1 MKVAVLMG
9 GTSEERPVSLV
20 SGAEVAAALR
30 ERGHEV
36 VAVDPASGVLS
47 RRRESELR
55 ASGVAREAPP
65 SAGAGERDPLLLL
78 AEALR
83 ACAPDVVFPA
93 LHGGT
98 GEDGTIQSL
107 LDLIGIPYA
116 GSGHT
121 GCALSMDKDLTKRL
135 LRDAGIP
142 TPEWI
147 TGRAPPGRV
156 AAELGLPVIVKPPR
170 GGSTLGLALVH
181 RADGIAAAEE
191 RALAYGGEVMFE
203 RYVRGRELTVGI
215 LDEEALPPGEIIPE
229 NEIFDYECKYQ
240 PGMAREIFPARIPDE
255 TAAALR
261 RQALAV
267 HRLLRLEGFSRVD
280 FIVDS
285 GGTPWCLEANALPGL
300 TPASLLPRAGRAAGL
315 SFGELCERIATL
327 ALSRRTTTAAVRVEP

>member
-1 MKVAVLMG
+1 MRVAVLMG

-30 ERGHEV
+30 GRGHEV
-36 VAVDPASGVLS
+36 VAVDPATGVLGRERE
-47 RRRESELR
+47 RRLRE
-55 ASGVAREAPP
+55 SGVAREAPP
-65 SAGAGERDPLLLL
+65 AAGPGGRDPLLLL
-78 AEALR
+78 DEALR
-83 ACAPDVVFPA
+83 GCAPDVVFPA

-98 GEDGTIQSL
+98 GEGGAVQSL

-121 GCALSMDKDLTKRL
+121 GCALAMDKDLTKRL
-135 LRDAGIP
+135 LRDAGIA

-147 TGRAPPGRV
+147 TGRASTERV
-156 AAELGLPVIVKPPR
+156 VEELGLPLIVKPPG
-170 GGSTLGLALVH
+170 GGSSLGLSLAH
-181 RADGIAAAEE
+181 RADEVAGAEE
-191 RALAYGGEVMFE
+191 RARTYGGEVMFE

-215 LDEEALPPGEIIPE
+215 LGEEALPPGEIIPE

-240 PGMAREIFPARIPDE
+240 PGMAREIFPARIPEDL
-255 TAAALR
+255 AAELG

-267 HRLLRLEGFSRVD
+267 HRVLRLKGFSRVD

-285 GGTPWCLEANALPGL
+285 AGVPWCLEANALPGL

-315 SFGELCERIATL
+315 SFGELCERVATL
-327 ALSRRTTTAAVRVEP
+327 ALSGRAASAADGARA

>member
-9 GTSEERPVSLV
+9 GSSEERPVSLV

-30 ERGHEV
+30 GRGHEV

-47 RRRESELR
+47 RERELELR
-55 ASGVAREAPP
+55 ESGVAREAPP
-65 SAGAGERDPLLLL
+65 STGPGGSDPLLLL
-78 AEALR
+78 GEALR

-93 LHGGT
+93 LHGGA
-98 GEDGTIQSL
+98 GEDGTVQSL
-107 LDLIGIPYA
+107 LDLIGVPYA

-121 GCALSMDKDLTKRL
+121 GCALAMDKDLTKRL
-135 LRDAGIP
+135 LRDAGIA

-147 TGRAPPGRV
+147 TGHAPTECV
-156 AAELGLPVIVKPPR
+156 VAELGLPLIVKPPR
-170 GGSTLGLALVH
+170 GGSTLGLTLVH
-181 RADGIAAAEE
+181 RADGVPAAEE
-191 RALAYGGEVMFE
+191 QALAYGGEVMFE

-215 LDEEALPPGEIIPE
+215 LGGEALPPGEIIPE

-240 PGMAREIFPARIPDE
+240 PGMAREIFPAHIPED
-255 TAAALR
+255 TAAGLR

-267 HRLLRLEGFSRVD
+267 HRALRLEGFSRVD
-280 FIVDS
+280 FILDS

-315 SFGELCERIATL
+315 SFGELCERIVIL
-327 ALSRRTTTAAVRVEP
+327 ALSGRAAPVAAGSRA

>member
-1 MKVAVLMG
+1 MRVAVLMG

-30 ERGHEV
+30 GRGHEV

-47 RRRESELR
+47 RERERELR
-55 ASGVAREAPP
+55 ESGVAREAPP
-65 SAGAGERDPLLLL
+65 STGPGGSDPLLLL
-78 AEALR
+78 AEAVR

-93 LHGGT
+93 LHGGA
-98 GEDGTIQSL
+98 GEDGTVQSL
-107 LDLIGIPYA
+107 LDLIGVPYA

-121 GCALSMDKDLTKRL
+121 GCALAMDKDLTKRL

-147 TGRAPPGRV
+147 TGQAPTERV
-156 AAELGLPVIVKPPR
+156 VAELRLPLIVKPPR

-181 RADGIAAAEE
+181 RADEIPAAEAQ
-191 RALAYGGEVMFE
+191 ALAYGGEVMFE

-215 LDEEALPPGEIIPE
+215 LGEEALPPGEIIPE

-240 PGMAREIFPARIPDE
+240 PGMAREIFPARIPEDI
-255 TAAALR
+255 AGGLR
-261 RQALAV
+261 RRALAV
-267 HRLLRLEGFSRVD
+267 HRVLRLEGFSRVD
-280 FIVDS
+280 FILDTA
-285 GGTPWCLEANALPGL
+285 GTPWCLEANALPGL

-315 SFGELCERIATL
+315 SFGELCERIASL
-327 ALSRRTTTAAVRVEP
+327 ALSGRAAPVEAGPGA